1 MARFNM
7 TDFSINGEVVNV
19 DKSVSLKLVF
29 DSSDWSDDEIEQIA
43 GLDIGQAIIFDGIA
57 VERVE

>member
-19 DKSVSLKLVF
+19 DKSVSLNLVF